1 MTANI
6 ALWMIFAYLIAL
18 PLIGLWARFRARENS
33 LSDYYLAG
41 GMIGTIPLFFTLYAT
56 QYSGNTL
63 FGFAGNAYRNG
74 PVMLFSAASAFLVIF
89 AYLIYGRKMHQLAKQ
104 HHFVT
109 IADYIRHRY
118 NSNLLILLLNL
129 VFIFAL
135 GSYVLTN
142 FKAVGHLTAQLT
154 DNALAPAYAVFGLAA
169 IMAFYESVGGM
180 RSVVWTDMLQG
191 ILLFIG
197 AMGVIISVLVLFEN
211 PFVLAQ
217 NLVQNPSPSW
227 PPFTARS
234 WMTGFSTLI
243 LFGLVIPLYPHVIQR
258 IYAAR
263 NIATLRTSFV
273 LLTFTP
279 FFIILPIIVSAMAAG
294 LILPPLAAG
303 ETDQVIPRLIDFL
316 AQGQPIMQIFSALFM
331 AAVLAAIMSTMD
343 SAMLSLGAVFN
354 NDFIRPNFPHW
365 SQAKLTR
372 IGRALSW
379 VLMFSMAYAALVF
392 PQDIWSF
399 ILLQVDFLA
408 QVFPALA
415 VGVLL
420 PLVRARSVIIGLVT
434 GLLTVLALRYG
445 LISIDTMGIHAGLI
459 GLVLNLAG
467 VIGAHLLDQKNKF
480 A

>member
-1 MTANI
+1 
-6 ALWMIFAYLIAL
+6 
-18 PLIGLWARFRARENS
+18 
-33 LSDYYLAG
+33 
-41 GMIGTIPLFFTLYAT
+41 
-56 QYSGNTL
+56 
-63 FGFAGNAYRNG
+63 
-74 PVMLFSAASAFLVIF
+74 
-89 AYLIYGRKMHQLAKQ
+89 
-104 HHFVT
+104 
-109 IADYIRHRY
+109 
-118 NSNLLILLLNL
+118 
-129 VFIFAL
+129 
-135 GSYVLTN
+135 
-142 FKAVGHLTAQLT
+142 LT

-316 AQGQPIMQIFSALFM
+316 AREQPIMQIFSALFM

-420 PLVRARSVIIGLVT
+420 PSVRARSVIIGLVT

-445 LISIDTMGIHAGLI
+445 LVSIDTMGIHAGLI
-459 GLVLNLAG
+459 GLVLNLTA